1 MRRRALPDRP
11 SSTNLPKPV
20 PARGPEGAASPF
32 YIESGRSRRRWRQWK
47 PWPRSGHGEQRR
59 GDRTVHG
66 GLAHRC
72 DGAGGRRTE
81 RHCDVVARHSLVR
94 DSPPRARGQGRRGDR
109 RRPISLLRLLS
120 IAEVRS
126 KIPPLVVVS
135 RSEWILGDVG
145 LASGQLPGQVCK
157 LAADEAADADDHQ
170 EGEHVRPQFPKAR
183 GRSANGVAAARVA
196 RAQNPGGSRAPSEQ
210 TVPAR
215 NRTRQRQLHRP
226 PEFRDS

>member
-1 MRRRALPDRP
+1 
-11 SSTNLPKPV
+11 
-20 PARGPEGAASPF
+20 
-32 YIESGRSRRRWRQWK
+32 
-47 PWPRSGHGEQRR
+47 
-59 GDRTVHG
+59 
-66 GLAHRC
+66 
-72 DGAGGRRTE
+72 
-81 RHCDVVARHSLVR
+81 
-94 DSPPRARGQGRRGDR
+94 
-109 RRPISLLRLLS
+109 
-120 IAEVRS
+120 
-126 KIPPLVVVS
+126 
-135 RSEWILGDVG
+135 

-157 LAADEAADADDHQ
+157 LAADEAGDADDHQ